1 MLKTL
6 LKLQFAQFFSSLGNR
21 RSKKGADKPR
31 SRGSMILLGILL
43 AYCAVVFM
51 GMSGMFFYSLGSL
64 VGGTENA
71 WLFFAV
77 LATLVFLVDFI
88 FTIFTAKSQLFEA
101 KDNEALLSLPI
112 RPRDILLSRMLM
124 IVLTDYLFEVIIV
137 LPAIVVWCILGH
149 ASVTGILAF
158 LIGVICMPGLSLA
171 LSSFVGWLLYLVT
184 SRMKNPAIVSTV
196 LGAVIFVIYLFG
208 CMKLGGGVTITE
220 EMTLKLADGLSG
232 ALFFPFRAFGIA
244 AAGGNFAWLFV
255 YIAFMLIPFAIL
267 VRILSASFLSLAT
280 RQKGSV
286 KAVYREKAQ
295 RAGSQRSALVR
306 NEFRRIVSSSAYMLN
321 GGMGMLLTL
330 VLAIGVFFIPI
341 SELIAEGIPVNLI
354 AAIAAGMLAFLS
366 SMTLFTAS
374 AVSMEGQN
382 IYLLQSLPLPGHT
395 VLTAKLIPHMVLSAP
410 LTLIASITCAIAIRP
425 TPGVVVA
432 MLLVPQ
438 VYNAATAVIGLSMN
452 LALPRFDF
460 TDETQVLKQSGA
472 VGFTMLITTVG
483 GIMAMAPGIVIGVFT
498 GNVTLGIALAA
509 VIPLAVTIVLYQH
522 IVRNGDSIF
531 QRLG

>member
-1 MLKTL
+1 
-6 LKLQFAQFFSSLGNR
+6 
-21 RSKKGADKPR
+21 
-31 SRGSMILLGILL
+31 
-43 AYCAVVFM
+43 
-51 GMSGMFFYSLGSL
+51 
-64 VGGTENA
+64 
-71 WLFFAV
+71 
-77 LATLVFLVDFI
+77 
-88 FTIFTAKSQLFEA
+88 
-101 KDNEALLSLPI
+101 
-112 RPRDILLSRMLM
+112 
-124 IVLTDYLFEVIIV
+124 
-137 LPAIVVWCILGH
+137 
-149 ASVTGILAF
+149 
-158 LIGVICMPGLSLA
+158 
-171 LSSFVGWLLYLVT
+171 
-184 SRMKNPAIVSTV
+184 
-196 LGAVIFVIYLFG
+196 
-208 CMKLGGGVTITE
+208 MKLGGGVTITE

-267 VRILSASFLSLAT
+267 VRILSATFLSLAT

-330 VLAIGVFFIPI
+330 VLAIGVFFIPM
-341 SELIAEGIPVNLI
+341 SEFAAEGIPVDLI
-354 AAIAAGMLAFLS
+354 AAVAAGLLAFLS

-425 TPGVVVA
+425 TPGAVVA
-432 MLLVPQ
+432 LLLVPQ
-438 VYNAATAVIGLSMN
+438 IYNAATAVIGLSMN

-483 GIMAMAPGIVIGVFT
+483 GIMAMAPGIVIGILTENAV
-498 GNVTLGIALAA
+498 LGMALAA
-509 VIPLAVTIVLYQH
+509 VIPFAVTIVLYRH
-522 IVRNGDSIF
+522 IVKNGDGIF

>member
-31 SRGSMILLGILL
+31 SRGSMILLGVLL

-101 KDNEALLSLPI
+101 KDNESLLSLPI

-196 LGAVIFVIYLFG
+196 LGAGIFVIYLFG
-208 CMKLGGGVTITE
+208 CMKLGGGVTVTE

-244 AAGGNFAWLFV
+244 AAGGNFAWLFI

-267 VRILSASFLSLAT
+267 VRILSATFLSLAT

-286 KAVYREKAQ
+286 KAVYHAKAQ
-295 RAGSQRSALVR
+295 RAGSQRSAQ
-306 NEFRRIVSSSAYMLN
+306 RRYGHAPDAGSCHRCFLHPDVGVCRRGHPRRSHC
-321 GGMGMLLTL
+321 GGRRRTARVPFEHDAVYG
-330 VLAIGVFFIPI
+330 IGGVHGG
-341 SELIAEGIPVNLI
+341 AEHLPAPVPP
-354 AAIAAGMLAFLS
+354 S
-366 SMTLFTAS
+366 
-374 AVSMEGQN
+374 
-382 IYLLQSLPLPGHT
+382 PGSH
-395 VLTAKLIPHMVLSAP
+395 
-410 LTLIASITCAIAIRP
+410 RP
-425 TPGVVVA
+425 
-432 MLLVPQ
+432 
-438 VYNAATAVIGLSMN
+438 
-452 LALPRFDF
+452 
-460 TDETQVLKQSGA
+460 
-472 VGFTMLITTVG
+472 
-483 GIMAMAPGIVIGVFT
+483 
-498 GNVTLGIALAA
+498 
-509 VIPLAVTIVLYQH
+509 
-522 IVRNGDSIF
+522 
-531 QRLG
+531 